1 MAHHTAARHLT
12 EAQIV
17 ALDALRNRPTLYEI
31 VLVTKDERKALVA
44 YTARKSASGLRA
56 AVHQRAEA
64 VLAFAGAPPGTRMQ
78 PIKGCTVQTHSLV
91 GTGGAFVR
99 FTGRTKRDVIMEG
112 TPLPHVEKEG

>member
-1 MAHHTAARHLT
+1 MAHFTAARHLT
-12 EAQIV
+12 ESQIV

-31 VLVTKDERKALVA
+31 EVQTSDGRRALVA
-44 YTARKSASGLRA
+44 YAARRSAAGLRQ

-64 VLAFAGAPPGTRMQ
+64 VLAFVAAGPGTRLV

-91 GTGGAFVR
+91 GTGCAFVR

-112 TPLPHVEKEG
+112 TPLPYVEKEG